1 MSTLFISDLHLDD
14 ARPRTTSLFLEFLRD
29 QAAQAEAL
37 YILGDLFEAW
47 VGDDEGSA
55 LADSVRSALH
65 ELRQSGVPV
74 FFLRGNRDFLIGMR
88 FAEQTGVTLL
98 PDPCVISLYD
108 VPTLL
113 MHGDLLCSEDL
124 AYQAFRAQVRNPAW
138 QENFLAQ
145 PLAARQAFA
154 AQARAAS
161 QRHQAGLAQAQ
172 TLETIADVTAAT
184 VEQTM
189 TRFGIHR
196 LIHGHTHRPAIHSLR
211 IGGHSAQRIV
221 LGDWYEQ
228 GSVLRVSSDGFELA
242 ALS

>member
-14 ARPRTTSLFLEFLRD
+14 ARPRTTALFLDFLRND
-29 QAAQAEAL
+29 AAQAEAL

-47 VGDDEGSA
+47 VGDDEGGD
-55 LADSVRSALH
+55 LADSVRSALR
-65 ELRQSGVPV
+65 ELCQSGVPV
-74 FFLRGNRDFLIGMR
+74 FFLRGNRDFLIGAR
-88 FAEQTGVTLL
+88 FAEETGVTLL
-98 PDPCVISLYD
+98 PDPCVISLYG

-161 QRHQAGLAQAQ
+161 QQHQAGLAQAN

-228 GSVLRVSSDGFELA
+228 GSVLRVSSDGFELM
-242 ALS
+242 ALP